1 MIQEKN
7 SKNVYKAA
15 AAQKKNQDIS
25 RTRTETFFFVQTLL
39 SNEKTFKGTEQKNR
53 GGRNQ
58 VLRTKQE
65 VADSDHVSVTEVFI
79 KSGTKFPGMLECPL
93 TSLSSDNK
101 ETGRRKCQGVG
112 GRN

>member
-15 AAQKKNQDIS
+15 AAQKKIKILAEQ
-25 RTRTETFFFVQTLL
+25 ELKHFFL

-112 GRN
+112 GRNRY